1 LELGVYGLWF
11 GIWIL
16 NFGNGKWEMGNGKW
30 EMGNGK
36 WEMGNGNVEY
46 LGMVYWGSGSGFVY
60 CMLYFL
66 ILGGG

>member
-1 LELGVYGLWF
+1 MVWNMDFEFW
-11 GIWIL
+11 
-16 NFGNGKWEMGNGKW
+16 
-30 EMGNGK
+30 K